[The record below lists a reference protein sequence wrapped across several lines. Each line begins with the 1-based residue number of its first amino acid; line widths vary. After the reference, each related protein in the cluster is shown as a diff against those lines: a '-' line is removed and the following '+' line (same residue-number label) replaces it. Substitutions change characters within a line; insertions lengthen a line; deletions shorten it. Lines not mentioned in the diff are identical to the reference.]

1 MPAKVLIV
9 DDEKDF
15 LDIMAERMG
24 ARGVEVSTTTS
35 AENALKMVLKES
47 YDAVI
52 MDLMMPEMDGFKALK
67 LFKETRPDLPII
79 LLTANVPEEKCIE
92 AIKLGA
98 MDVIEKPADLN
109 LLTQKIEE
117 AKALK
122 VNAIHAEHEALSTN
136 SPGRGR
142 RISRFGH
149 LFPWLCCYLP
159 RTRNKSFVRLPQ
171 SAQARV
177 YSRELPAWQFTQAP
191 WLPAREFPPEN
202 QRWGRPPEIQ

>member
-1 MPAKVLIV
+1 MSARVLLV

-24 ARGVEVSTTTS
+24 ARGMEISTATS
-35 AENALKMVLKES
+35 AEEALKMVLKES

-67 LFKETRPDLPII
+67 LFKETRPDIAII

-117 AKALK
+117 ARARKLK
-122 VNAIHAEHEALSTN
+122 QLANDE
-136 SPGRGR
+136 
-142 RISRFGH
+142 
-149 LFPWLCCYLP
+149 
-159 RTRNKSFVRLPQ
+159 
-171 SAQARV
+171 
-177 YSRELPAWQFTQAP
+177 
-191 WLPAREFPPEN
+191 
-202 QRWGRPPEIQ
+202 

>member
-1 MPAKVLIV
+1 MPTKVLIV

-15 LDIMAERMG
+15 LDIMAERMS
-24 ARGVEVSTTTS
+24 ARGLEVSTATS
-35 AENALKMVLKES
+35 AENALKMVLKKS

-98 MDVIEKPADLN
+98 MAVIEKPADLN

-122 VNAIHAEHEALSTN
+122 AKKPIT
-136 SPGRGR
+136 
-142 RISRFGH
+142 
-149 LFPWLCCYLP
+149 
-159 RTRNKSFVRLPQ
+159 
-171 SAQARV
+171 
-177 YSRELPAWQFTQAP
+177 
-191 WLPAREFPPEN
+191 
-202 QRWGRPPEIQ
+202 

>member
-24 ARGVEVSTTTS
+24 ARGMDVSTATS
-35 AENALKMVLKES
+35 AEEALEMLVTGS

-52 MDLMMPEMDGFKALK
+52 MDLMMPEMDGIKAFK
-67 LFKETRPDLPII
+67 LFKKSRPDVSII
-79 LLTANVPEEKCIE
+79 FLKANVPEEKCIE
-92 AIKLGA
+92 AINLGA

-122 VNAIHAEHEALSTN
+122 IRQPKL
-136 SPGRGR
+136 
-142 RISRFGH
+142 
-149 LFPWLCCYLP
+149 
-159 RTRNKSFVRLPQ
+159 
-171 SAQARV
+171 
-177 YSRELPAWQFTQAP
+177 
-191 WLPAREFPPEN
+191 
-202 QRWGRPPEIQ
+202 

>member
-1 MPAKVLIV
+1 MSAKVLLI

-15 LDIMAERMG
+15 LDIMAERME
-24 ARGVEVSTTTS
+24 ARGMDVSTATS
-35 AENALKMVLKES
+35 AEDALEMLLTDS

-67 LFKETRPDLPII
+67 LFKERKPEVQII

-98 MDVIEKPADLN
+98 MHVIEKPADLS

-122 VNAIHAEHEALSTN
+122 IKKL
-136 SPGRGR
+136 
-142 RISRFGH
+142 
-149 LFPWLCCYLP
+149 
-159 RTRNKSFVRLPQ
+159 K
-171 SAQARV
+171 
-177 YSRELPAWQFTQAP
+177 
-191 WLPAREFPPEN
+191 
-202 QRWGRPPEIQ
+202 

>member
-15 LDIMAERMG
+15 LDIMAERMSAQG
-24 ARGVEVSTTTS
+24 MAVSTASS

-67 LFKETRPDLPII
+67 LFKETRPNLQII

-122 VNAIHAEHEALSTN
+122 I
-136 SPGRGR
+136 R
-142 RISRFGH
+142 RDH
-149 LFPWLCCYLP
+149 D
-159 RTRNKSFVRLPQ
+159 Q
-171 SAQARV
+171 
-177 YSRELPAWQFTQAP
+177 
-191 WLPAREFPPEN
+191 
-202 QRWGRPPEIQ
+202 

>member
-24 ARGVEVSTTTS
+24 ARGVQVSTTTS
-35 AENALKMVLKES
+35 AENALKMVRKET
-47 YDAVI
+47 YDVVI

-109 LLTQKIEE
+109 LLTQKIKE
-117 AKALK
+117 AKARK
-122 VNAIHAEHEALSTN
+122 
-136 SPGRGR
+136 
-142 RISRFGH
+142 
-149 LFPWLCCYLP
+149 
-159 RTRNKSFVRLPQ
+159 NK
-171 SAQARV
+171 
-177 YSRELPAWQFTQAP
+177 
-191 WLPAREFPPEN
+191 
-202 QRWGRPPEIQ
+202 

>member
-35 AENALKMVLKES
+35 AENALNMVRKET
-47 YDAVI
+47 YDVVI

-92 AIKLGA
+92 AIELGA

-109 LLTQKIEE
+109 LLTQKIKD
-117 AKALK
+117 AKARK
-122 VNAIHAEHEALSTN
+122 
-136 SPGRGR
+136 
-142 RISRFGH
+142 
-149 LFPWLCCYLP
+149 
-159 RTRNKSFVRLPQ
+159 NK
-171 SAQARV
+171 
-177 YSRELPAWQFTQAP
+177 
-191 WLPAREFPPEN
+191 
-202 QRWGRPPEIQ
+202 

>member
-1 MPAKVLIV
+1 MPPKVLIV

-15 LDIMAERMG
+15 LDIMAERMD
-24 ARGVEVSTTTS
+24 ARGMEVSTATS
-35 AENALKMVLKES
+35 AEDALKMVLKEP

-67 LFKETRPDLPII
+67 LFKETRPDVPII

-117 AKALK
+117 VKALK
-122 VNAIHAEHEALSTN
+122 
-136 SPGRGR
+136 
-142 RISRFGH
+142 
-149 LFPWLCCYLP
+149 
-159 RTRNKSFVRLPQ
+159 NKQ
-171 SAQARV
+171 S
-177 YSRELPAWQFTQAP
+177 
-191 WLPAREFPPEN
+191 
-202 QRWGRPPEIQ
+202 

>member
-35 AENALKMVLKES
+35 AENALKMVIKET
-47 YDAVI
+47 YDVVI

-109 LLTQKIEE
+109 LLTQKIKD
-117 AKALK
+117 AKA
-122 VNAIHAEHEALSTN
+122 
-136 SPGRGR
+136 R
-142 RISRFGH
+142 
-149 LFPWLCCYLP
+149 
-159 RTRNKSFVRLPQ
+159 RNK
-171 SAQARV
+171 
-177 YSRELPAWQFTQAP
+177 
-191 WLPAREFPPEN
+191 
-202 QRWGRPPEIQ
+202 

>member
-1 MPAKVLIV
+1 MSTRVLLV

-24 ARGVEVSTTTS
+24 ARGMEVSTATS
-35 AENALKMVLKES
+35 AEDALKMVLKES

-67 LFKETRPDLPII
+67 LFKETRPDMSII

-117 AKALK
+117 AKARK
-122 VNAIHAEHEALSTN
+122 
-136 SPGRGR
+136 
-142 RISRFGH
+142 
-149 LFPWLCCYLP
+149 
-159 RTRNKSFVRLPQ
+159 Q
-171 SAQARV
+171 D
-177 YSRELPAWQFTQAP
+177 
-191 WLPAREFPPEN
+191 
-202 QRWGRPPEIQ
+202 

>member
-24 ARGVEVSTTTS
+24 ARGMAVSTATS
-35 AENALKMVLKES
+35 AENALKMVLKED

-67 LFKETRPDLPII
+67 LFKETRPDIPII

-98 MDVIEKPADLN
+98 MDIIEKPADLN
-109 LLTQKIEE
+109 LLTQKIKE
-117 AKALK
+117 AKARK
-122 VNAIHAEHEALSTN
+122 
-136 SPGRGR
+136 
-142 RISRFGH
+142 
-149 LFPWLCCYLP
+149 
-159 RTRNKSFVRLPQ
+159 KK
-171 SAQARV
+171 
-177 YSRELPAWQFTQAP
+177 
-191 WLPAREFPPEN
+191 
-202 QRWGRPPEIQ
+202 

>member
-1 MPAKVLIV
+1 MSAKVLIV

-15 LDIMAERMG
+15 LDIMAERLA

-47 YDAVI
+47 YDAII

-122 VNAIHAEHEALSTN
+122 
-136 SPGRGR
+136 
-142 RISRFGH
+142 
-149 LFPWLCCYLP
+149 
-159 RTRNKSFVRLPQ
+159 NK
-171 SAQARV
+171 
-177 YSRELPAWQFTQAP
+177 
-191 WLPAREFPPEN
+191 
-202 QRWGRPPEIQ
+202 QR

>member
-35 AENALKMVLKES
+35 AENALKMVRKET
-47 YDAVI
+47 YDVVI

-109 LLTQKIEE
+109 LLTQKIKD
-117 AKALK
+117 AKA
-122 VNAIHAEHEALSTN
+122 
-136 SPGRGR
+136 R
-142 RISRFGH
+142 
-149 LFPWLCCYLP
+149 
-159 RTRNKSFVRLPQ
+159 RNK
-171 SAQARV
+171 
-177 YSRELPAWQFTQAP
+177 
-191 WLPAREFPPEN
+191 
-202 QRWGRPPEIQ
+202 